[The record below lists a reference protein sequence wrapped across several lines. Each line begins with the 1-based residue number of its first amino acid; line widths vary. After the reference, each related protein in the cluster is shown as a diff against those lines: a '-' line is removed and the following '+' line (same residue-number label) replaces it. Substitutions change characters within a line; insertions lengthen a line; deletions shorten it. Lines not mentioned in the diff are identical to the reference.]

1 MSFAATSSAAQS
13 SSNTS
18 AAGGHTAIARAAF
31 SITRDTPWAY
41 ETLSELGFRYDS
53 SQYDS
58 PRIPRRIGP
67 VPPTPYRLEL
77 PSGREIWEFPITVWR
92 IRGRPVPVGG
102 GAYWRVLPAAV
113 LRRALRQVTGENAY
127 PVLYFHP
134 YELDPR
140 PLRAALPESP
150 TPRQRLLAGWKSVQR
165 NPAGGASR
173 IGFVQLPGSSRSP
186 ATRRHMEK
194 SSNATELVRDHFREK
209 ASSFDALYDEEH
221 LLQRAVRPG
230 LLKRRDFAIDV
241 VREHSS
247 PRVLDIGGGSG
258 RVGELALE
266 AGASEYVNA
275 DIAQEM
281 LDLSKERLA
290 RFGDKV
296 KLVHGDALTAP
307 LEGKFDVVLALGFF
321 DYQSDA
327 HVFVRRIADLTSGSA
342 VASFPRWNWLKGP
355 VRKLRYEV
363 VNNCPIFNYT
373 ERELRFLFGGAGFGR
388 VLIKQGRSGFLVRAD
403 R

>member
-1 MSFAATSSAAQS
+1 
-13 SSNTS
+13 
-18 AAGGHTAIARAAF
+18 
-31 SITRDTPWAY
+31 
-41 ETLSELGFRYDS
+41 
-53 SQYDS
+53 
-58 PRIPRRIGP
+58 
-67 VPPTPYRLEL
+67 
-77 PSGREIWEFPITVWR
+77 
-92 IRGRPVPVGG
+92 
-102 GAYWRVLPAAV
+102 
-113 LRRALRQVTGENAY
+113 
-127 PVLYFHP
+127 
-134 YELDPR
+134 
-140 PLRAALPESP
+140 
-150 TPRQRLLAGWKSVQR
+150 
-165 NPAGGASR
+165 
-173 IGFVQLPGSSRSP
+173 
-186 ATRRHMEK
+186 MEK

-221 LLQRAVRPG
+221 PLQRAARPG
-230 LLKRRDFAIDV
+230 LLKRRDFAIDI
-241 VREHSS
+241 VREYSA

-266 AGASEYVNA
+266 AGAGEYVNA

-296 KLVHGDALTAP
+296 KLVHGDVRTAP
-307 LEGKFDVVLALGFF
+307 LEGTFDVVLALGFF

-327 HVFVRRIADLTSGSA
+327 QVFVRRIADLTSGTA

-363 VNNCPIFNYT
+363 INNCPIFNYT
-373 ERELRFLFGGAGFGR
+373 ERELRFLFGTSGFSR

>member
-1 MSFAATSSAAQS
+1 
-13 SSNTS
+13 
-18 AAGGHTAIARAAF
+18 
-31 SITRDTPWAY
+31 
-41 ETLSELGFRYDS
+41 
-53 SQYDS
+53 
-58 PRIPRRIGP
+58 
-67 VPPTPYRLEL
+67 
-77 PSGREIWEFPITVWR
+77 
-92 IRGRPVPVGG
+92 
-102 GAYWRVLPAAV
+102 
-113 LRRALRQVTGENAY
+113 
-127 PVLYFHP
+127 
-134 YELDPR
+134 
-140 PLRAALPESP
+140 
-150 TPRQRLLAGWKSVQR
+150 
-165 NPAGGASR
+165 
-173 IGFVQLPGSSRSP
+173 
-186 ATRRHMEK
+186 MER
-194 SSNATELVRDHFREK
+194 SSNATELIRDHFREK

-241 VREHSS
+241 VREYSS

-266 AGASEYVNA
+266 AGAGEYVNS

-296 KLVHGDALTAP
+296 KLVHGDFLTAP
-307 LEGKFDVVLALGFF
+307 LEGPFDVVLALGFF

-355 VRKLRYEV
+355 VRRLRYEV
-363 VNNCPIFNYT
+363 VNNCPIYDYT
-373 ERELRFLFGGAGFGR
+373 ERELRFLFGGAGFTR